1 MSRSSRSYILCSSSR
16 FPQQLFDFHR
26 RAWKRRR
33 CHPPS
38 GCDESNLLPDI
49 FSHLQT
55 SCRGSMQS
63 QIRFVRPKENCGV
76 ETCRFGGRAHAH
88 CTQRGCHFCAD
99 DELIISNHAHIFHG
113 GPALPAHTEFY
124 HIDFKCQQTT
134 ATANDDCPYN
144 GRKSH
149 FHCLHCTKIFLR
161 LTDHPIEACS
171 AAQREATKGL
181 CLRPF
186 CKLKKKLLHFHCA
199 LCDQGFSEK
208 SKLHLH
214 SIKHRNAPIGYGFHT
229 GPARTG
235 LQCHVKQMGGQLAP
249 ERQTENNCEAPTTV
263 PALPMRD
270 MPTEISSSSAPAIEE
285 ECLPLDLSI
294 RKRSTPRSS
303 MDELA
308 RSASLNEQPPFTLR
322 RIKFSM

>member
-1 MSRSSRSYILCSSSR
+1 
-16 FPQQLFDFHR
+16 
-26 RAWKRRR
+26 
-33 CHPPS
+33 
-38 GCDESNLLPDI
+38 
-49 FSHLQT
+49 
-55 SCRGSMQS
+55 MQS

-88 CTQRGCHFCAD
+88 CTQRGAKR
-99 DELIISNHAHIFHG
+99 SAV
-113 GPALPAHTEFY
+113 
-124 HIDFKCQQTT
+124 
-134 ATANDDCPYN
+134 
-144 GRKSH
+144 GRKAG
-149 FHCLHCTKIFLR
+149 FCLHPIPGHPIASPTQANQAFHPSGIFLR